1 MPQFE
6 WEHLTSPLTMVDADQ
21 ITRLLHRTTG
31 ERLTIDRVLMYPLEH
46 GSAIIMR
53 KKGEI
58 ICCLIWITSESDT
71 ARVIGFGVDPMHQS
85 KGIGSECWSIL
96 NRSVKAA
103 GLTRITLEVRVNNDG
118 AIRFYKKR
126 GLQPIGWLRGYYPDA
141 LGILM
146 SGPVDSSKPCN

>member
-6 WEHLTSPLTMVDADQ
+6 WEHLTSPLTMVDAEQ

-71 ARVIGFGVDPMHQS
+71 ARVIGFCLLYTSPSPRD
-85 KGIGSECWSIL
+85 
-96 NRSVKAA
+96 
-103 GLTRITLEVRVNNDG
+103 
-118 AIRFYKKR
+118 
-126 GLQPIGWLRGYYPDA
+126 
-141 LGILM
+141 
-146 SGPVDSSKPCN
+146 